1 MSSATLPAALPMQ
14 HVART
19 SLSHLCSVSRH
30 VRGLL
35 QDPSIVGGAVVA
47 KHDPEKEETFIWP
60 HASAVTGAVS
70 DESAIQHMKWQTNSI
85 RRNSQRKEVFVY
97 LPFGTGDLT
106 NPPRLFPLGIV
117 VLIYHMN
124 LLPTCVQSVWK
135 FLAVALSLKTGI
147 SEEIGFF
154 AD

>member
-1 MSSATLPAALPMQ
+1 MSSATLPAALPMH

-35 QDPSIVGGAVVA
+35 QDPSIIGGLLW
-47 KHDPEKEETFIWP
+47 PNMIQREETFIWP
-60 HASAVTGAVS
+60 HASAITGAMS

-106 NPPRLFPLGIV
+106 NPPGLLPLGIV

-124 LLPTCVQSVWK
+124 WLPTCVQSVWK

-147 SEEIGFF
+147 SEEIGFLHN
-154 AD
+154 

>member
-1 MSSATLPAALPMQ
+1 MHLQSPVQCLMSQQSSTWNGRQ
-14 HVART
+14 TVF
-19 SLSHLCSVSRH
+19 
-30 VRGLL
+30 
-35 QDPSIVGGAVVA
+35 
-47 KHDPEKEETFIWP
+47 EETPREKKFL
-60 HASAVTGAVS
+60 
-70 DESAIQHMKWQTNSI
+70 
-85 RRNSQRKEVFVY
+85 Y

-106 NPPRLFPLGIV
+106 NPPGLLPLGIV

-124 LLPTCVQSVWK
+124 WLPTCVQSVWK